1 MTKIKARIIMKIWID
16 TDIYDKN
23 IENSEHEN
31 KTRIIIKRKKNI
43 IVIRM
48 KLPFTSYL
56 DIDFDSPK

>member
-1 MTKIKARIIMKIWID
+1 MKIWID

>member
-23 IENSEHEN
+23 IDSSEYEN